1 MAEIVLEKEDIKKLI
16 PHREPMLLLDQ
27 VTILGQTE
35 AFGVYTVRGDE
46 FFLQGHYPGDPL
58 VPGNLQS
65 EMLAQL
71 GAVLICYASS
81 FSDHVYHNI
90 RKGKKPVLAALN
102 NARFKNPGRPGD
114 RLVIR
119 ITLTKD
125 TGLVAY
131 AEGSVCAENP
141 VCAGDPN
148 AVSEP
153 RLLFSGEMI
162 VALI

>member
-1 MAEIVLEKEDIKKLI
+1 MEEIILEKEAIKKLI

-27 VTILGQTE
+27 VKILGQNE
-35 AFGVYTVRGDE
+35 ALGIYTVRGDE

-58 VPGNLQS
+58 VPGNIQS

-71 GAVLICYASS
+71 GAVLICYSSS
-81 FSDHVYHNI
+81 FPEHVYHKL
-90 RKGKKPVLAALN
+90 REGKKPVLAALN

-114 RLVIR
+114 KLLIR

-131 AEGSVCAENP
+131 AEGSVSAESLSG
-141 VCAGDPN
+141 C
-148 AVSEP
+148 EP